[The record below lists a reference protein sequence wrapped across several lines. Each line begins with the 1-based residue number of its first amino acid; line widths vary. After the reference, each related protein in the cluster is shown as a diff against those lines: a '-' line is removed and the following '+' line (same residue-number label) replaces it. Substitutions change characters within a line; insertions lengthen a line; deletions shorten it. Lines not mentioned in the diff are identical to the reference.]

1 MGWECLTGIIMLK
14 ITNSNLLN
22 LSLKNLVNYSKR
34 VNTPLYDNLINPFFR
49 CLFTG
54 SDKIV

>member
-34 VNTPLYDNLINPFFR
+34 VKTPLYDNLKNPFFR